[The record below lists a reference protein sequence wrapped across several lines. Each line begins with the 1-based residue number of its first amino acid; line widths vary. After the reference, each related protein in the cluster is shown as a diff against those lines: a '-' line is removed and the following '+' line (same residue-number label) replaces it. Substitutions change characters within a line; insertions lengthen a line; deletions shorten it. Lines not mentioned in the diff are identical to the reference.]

1 MKVTFYYDYICP
13 FCYIGKKRI
22 LRLAEDM
29 DLDIRWVGIEIHPD
43 YPAAGRKRKR
53 TRRLVHIT
61 QTLKDIARA
70 DNTEIQLPGFITNSR
85 LCLEGAEFARTKGK
99 FMQFHENTY
108 NAFFKNREN
117 IGDIEI
123 IRKIATRSEIDPDEL
138 ERSLRKREMKDKIE
152 NNKKAAEKNMVLGVP
167 TIYLND
173 FRVHGVQTA
182 EDYKN
187 LIMREIQRQKEKKL
201 H

>member
-22 LRLAEDM
+22 LKLADEM
-29 DLDIRWVGIEIHPD
+29 DLDINWVGIEIHPE

-53 TRRLVHIT
+53 TPRLVHIT
-61 QTLKDIARA
+61 QTLKDIAKA

-85 LCLEGAEFARTKGK
+85 LCLEGAEFARTRGK
-99 FMQFHENTY
+99 FMEFHKNTY

-117 IGDIEI
+117 IGDIGV
-123 IRKIATRSEIDPDEL
+123 IRGIASKSGMDPDEL
-138 ERSLRKREMKDKIE
+138 EQSLRKREMKKKIDD
-152 NNKKAAEKNMVLGVP
+152 NKKEAGENMVLGVP
-167 TIYLND
+167 TIYFNE
-173 FRVHGVQTA
+173 FRVHGVQTP
-182 EDYKN
+182 EDYRN
-187 LIMREIQRQKEKKL
+187 LIIKEIQREKERQL

>member
-22 LRLAEDM
+22 LKLAEEM
-29 DLDIRWVGIEIHPD
+29 DFELNWIGIEIHPE

-53 TRRLVHIT
+53 TPRLIHIT
-61 QTLKDIARA
+61 QTLKDIARV
-70 DNTEIQLPGFITNSR
+70 DNTEIRLPGFITNSR

-123 IRKIATRSEIDPDEL
+123 IRKIAIRSDIDPDEL
-138 ERSLRKREMKDKIE
+138 ENSLRKREMKDKIE
-152 NNKKAAEKNMVLGVP
+152 DNKKAAEKNMVLGVP
-167 TIYLND
+167 TVYFND
-173 FRVHGVQTA
+173 FRVHGVQTPA
-182 EDYKN
+182 DYKN
-187 LIMREIQRQKEKKL
+187 LIMNEIQRQKEKKL